1 MITAPLG
8 IYSAVIIYLF
18 IYSVV
23 CERFVLFPVSIA
35 NNGSINIFVH
45 TY

>member
-1 MITAPLG
+1 MIIAPLC

-18 IYSVV
+18 ILLFVNF
-23 CERFVLFPVSIA
+23 FVLFPVSTV